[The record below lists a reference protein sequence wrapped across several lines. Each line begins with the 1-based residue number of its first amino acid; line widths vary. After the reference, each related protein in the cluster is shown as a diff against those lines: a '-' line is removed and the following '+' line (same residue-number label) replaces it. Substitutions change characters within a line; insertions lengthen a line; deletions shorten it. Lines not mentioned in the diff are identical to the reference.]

1 MSIIKAF
8 LRHPVRTGAIAAS
21 SPRLATAITGG
32 LGVES
37 AGNVVELGPGTGVFT
52 EVLLRMVTPDA
63 SFTALEINSRLVRD
77 LRARFPTLHLAEDSA
92 EHIASYAMAPI
103 DVVVSGLPWTAMP
116 APRQG
121 KILNEVCEALSLQ
134 GCLTTFAYAHA
145 AWTPPARRFARLL
158 RSRFAVVERTRVVW
172 QNMPP
177 AYVYRAALPVL
188 RGADRHGKP
197 IATAA

>member
-1 MSIIKAF
+1 MSITKAF
-8 LRHPVRTGAIAAS
+8 LRHPMRTGAIAAS
-21 SPRLATAITGG
+21 SPRLATAMTAG

-52 EVLLRMVTPDA
+52 EVLLQMVTPDV

-92 EHIASYAMAPI
+92 EQIASYATTPI

-121 KILNEVCEALSLQ
+121 KS
-134 GCLTTFAYAHA
+134 
-145 AWTPPARRFARLL
+145 
-158 RSRFAVVERTRVVW
+158 
-172 QNMPP
+172 
-177 AYVYRAALPVL
+177 
-188 RGADRHGKP
+188 
-197 IATAA
+197 